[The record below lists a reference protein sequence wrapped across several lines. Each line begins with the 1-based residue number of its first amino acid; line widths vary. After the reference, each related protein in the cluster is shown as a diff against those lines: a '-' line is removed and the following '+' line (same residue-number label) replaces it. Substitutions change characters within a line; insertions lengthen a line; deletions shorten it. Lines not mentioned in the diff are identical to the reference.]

1 MNVNK
6 LTNVKSLNQCL
17 VPSRCYKYLLLS
29 FKALI
34 GKSEQTTLTL
44 LLMVQNIGLVHQDT
58 NWRRGVGE
66 GRRVTVLGR

>member
-17 VPSRCYKYLLLS
+17 VHSRCCKYLLLS
-29 FKALI
+29 FKAFI

-58 NWRRGVGE
+58 NWRQGVGE